1 MNGLYVSS
9 NIKLSI
15 HVINVQSKFLFQ
27 DGRNYTGHFLHSM
40 LHGDG
45 KISYKNGTIVDGEFI
60 HGVPCGRLSKN
71 FQNKFID

>member
-1 MNGLYVSS
+1 
-9 NIKLSI
+9 
-15 HVINVQSKFLFQ
+15 
-27 DGRNYTGHFLHSM
+27 M

-71 FQNKFID
+71 FQNNYKLLIWDE